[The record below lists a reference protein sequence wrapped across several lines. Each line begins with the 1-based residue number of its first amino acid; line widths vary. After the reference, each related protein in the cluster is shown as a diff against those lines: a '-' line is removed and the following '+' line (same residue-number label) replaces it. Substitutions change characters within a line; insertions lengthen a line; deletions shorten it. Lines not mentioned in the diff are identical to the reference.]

1 METLGSR
8 LREARE
14 AKGLTQ
20 DEVAEHFGIR
30 RVSVTQWESDTTR
43 PAFSRVPGLADLLGI
58 SEDAL
63 IKALREPISAGD
75 VPPLA
80 VGPRRGTPT
89 TVIPGNQLVGV
100 SDFPVYAA
108 AMGGDGHLIVTF
120 DQVETVKR
128 PSILEGVRNAYAL
141 LISGDSM
148 VPAFNHG
155 DMALVHPGLPV
166 ARDKV
171 HIFYDHPPFGAQGE
185 VEAMV
190 KKLVGWTEKKWRLEQ
205 YNPAKSFD
213 ADRADWPTAH
223 RVVGRY
229 DAR

>member
-14 AKGLTQ
+14 AKNLTQ
-20 DEVAEHFGIR
+20 DDVAAHFGIK

-43 PAFSRVPGLADLLGI
+43 PSLARVSGLAELLDI
-58 SEDAL
+58 PEQWL
-63 IKALREPISAGD
+63 IKLLQGPRNAGD
-75 VPPLA
+75 APSPRTRQGVRTSAVPA
-80 VGPRRGTPT
+80 S
-89 TVIPGNQLVGV
+89 QLVGAN
-100 SDFPVYAA
+100 DFPVYAA

-128 PSILEGVRNAYAL
+128 PSILDGVRNAYAL

-148 VPAFNHG
+148 KPAFSHG
-155 DMALVHPGLPV
+155 DMALIHPGLPV
-166 ARDKV
+166 ARDRV
-171 HIFYDHPPFGAQGE
+171 HIFYDHPPFGGPGE

-190 KKLVGWTEKKWRLEQ
+190 KNLLSWSDKKWHLEQ
-205 YNPAKSFD
+205 YNPAKTFD
-213 ADRADWPTAH
+213 VDRADWRTAH

>member
-1 METLGSR
+1 MDTTGSR
-8 LREARE
+8 IRQIRQREGLSQQAFAARL
-14 AKGLTQ
+14 G
-20 DEVAEHFGIR
+20 
-30 RVSVTQWESDTTR
+30 VTRGAVGNWER
-43 PAFSRVPGLADLLGI
+43 NQG
-58 SEDAL
+58 
-63 IKALREPISAGD
+63 IKADNIRTVSETFDVSFDWIANGRGELGPATASA
-75 VPPLA
+75 PA
-80 VGPRRGTPT
+80 QRA
-89 TVIPGNQLVGV
+89 IPASDLVGAR
-100 SDFPVYAA
+100 DFPVFAA

-148 VPAFNHG
+148 RPAFNHG

-171 HIFYDHPPFGAQGE
+171 HIFYDHPPFGAPGE
-185 VEAMV
+185 IEAMV
-190 KKLVGWTEKKWRLEQ
+190 KNLLSWTEKKWHLEQ
-205 YNPAKSFD
+205 YNPAKTFD
-213 ADRADWPTAH
+213 VDRVDWPTAH